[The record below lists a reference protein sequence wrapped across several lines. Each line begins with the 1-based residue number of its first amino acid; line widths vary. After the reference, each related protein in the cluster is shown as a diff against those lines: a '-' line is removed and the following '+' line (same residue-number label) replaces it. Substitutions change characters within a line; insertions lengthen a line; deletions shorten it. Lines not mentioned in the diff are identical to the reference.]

1 MGKQRGA
8 GGRNQPPPLLLDLS
22 VQPGASR
29 SEPAGIRNGRLRVRI
44 AAAPED
50 GKANGELK
58 SWLSALLGCPKKDI
72 VIKTGER
79 SRLKTIALPP
89 DLREK
94 VEALLRGQGE
104 K

>member
-1 MGKQRGA
+1 MGKQRNT
-8 GGRNQPPPLLLDLS
+8 GGGNADSPLLLDLS

-29 SEPAGIRNGRLRVRI
+29 SELLGMRNGRLRVRI

-50 GKANGELK
+50 GKANGELR
-58 SWLSALLGCPKKDI
+58 SWLSGLLGCPRRDI
-72 VIKTGER
+72 IIKTGER

-89 DLREK
+89 ELREK
-94 VEALLRGQGE
+94 VEALLKGKQ